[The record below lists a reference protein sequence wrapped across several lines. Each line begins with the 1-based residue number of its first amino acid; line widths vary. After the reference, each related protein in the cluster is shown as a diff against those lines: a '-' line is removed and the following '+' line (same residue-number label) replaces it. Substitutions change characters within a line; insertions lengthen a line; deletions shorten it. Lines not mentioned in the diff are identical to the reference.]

1 MMVSNRKKLQKALFN
16 THTTIPIADHDV
28 AVVLEAVFRTQPVQ
42 LPCKTP
48 VQTTNPVCIKRMKK
62 LFVPL
67 HEEALAS

>member
-28 AVVLEAVFRTQPVQ
+28 AVVLDGRVPHTTALQNPYPDYEPSMH
-42 LPCKTP
+42 KTDEK
-48 VQTTNPVCIKRMKK
+48 TF
-62 LFVPL
+62 LPL